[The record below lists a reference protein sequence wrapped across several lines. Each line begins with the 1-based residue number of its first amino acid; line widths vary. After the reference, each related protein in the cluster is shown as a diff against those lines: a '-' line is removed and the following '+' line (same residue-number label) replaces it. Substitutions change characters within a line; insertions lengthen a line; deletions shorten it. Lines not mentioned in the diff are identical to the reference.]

1 MNALM
6 AVDQNVVDAIA
17 AARQRADDALERFVE
32 ARREVA
38 ELEAMRDLRAAM
50 GADIAKNV
58 KIERLREAS
67 SA

>member
-17 AARQRADDALERFVE
+17 AARQRADDSLERFVE

-38 ELEAMRDLRAAM
+38 ELEAIRDLRVAM
-50 GADIAKNV
+50 DGDVVGI
-58 KIERLREAS
+58 IRRAS
-67 SA
+67 